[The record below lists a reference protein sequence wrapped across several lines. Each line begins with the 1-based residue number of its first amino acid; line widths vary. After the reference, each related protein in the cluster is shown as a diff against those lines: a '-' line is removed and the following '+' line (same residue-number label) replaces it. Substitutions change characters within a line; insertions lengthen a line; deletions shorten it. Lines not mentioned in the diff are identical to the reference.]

1 VSRPHVTHPL
11 AALGRRLTIRARVA
25 LQTLV
30 MVGLILGVIFLSA
43 RSASVD
49 QQRALVN
56 NVAGRQP
63 ELVHRYL
70 QEEVLAS
77 TGVTADPAATFDQ
90 LKASASA
97 LLDGG
102 AVLAVQG
109 NDRTIHIGQ
118 QTDAEVRAKLTE
130 EVRLI
135 DVLGDAGL
143 AVRAD
148 TPDSTRWRADV
159 HNAEAI
165 SHIAANVSHDAVGA
179 MTTRTEQAVTANARR
194 EMLIAGIGILVTLL
208 AGWSI
213 SRHIVN
219 RLRTFG
225 LLAKAAAAGDLSVR
239 YDSNRH
245 DEIGVLGEAFNDMS
259 ASLSRLVGQL
269 EADAE
274 RDDFGRQLSEAFE
287 MVDDEAAALEIVTRA
302 MVTAAPDVP
311 TELLV
316 ADSTQDDLQRVAE
329 HPTAGGPHCAVTSP
343 FDCVAVRRGAQ
354 TIFSSSDALNACPKL
369 RDRASGPCSAVCTP
383 VTFMGRA
390 LGVLHATGPDQA
402 PLDADEQ
409 HRLTTLASVT
419 GARLGTVRAF
429 SESQEQAT
437 TDPLTGLMNRR
448 AVEGRLARLVANET
462 PFALAMADL
471 DHFKLVNDTE
481 GHDAGD
487 RALNQFTAVLK
498 ATLRADDLIARWGGE
513 EFIAVFVGATLD
525 EARDILNRVRVDLA
539 THLEKA
545 ESPRFTSSFGLAHST
560 DHHGIDELVRAA
572 DVALYRAK
580 ESGRDQV
587 AVSTTLGPELPE
599 RRLLETI
606 AALDNGQAAQPVR
619 SES

>member
-1 VSRPHVTHPL
+1 
-11 AALGRRLTIRARVA
+11 
-25 LQTLV
+25 
-30 MVGLILGVIFLSA
+30 
-43 RSASVD
+43 
-49 QQRALVN
+49 LVN

-70 QEEVLAS
+70 QETLLES
-77 TGVTADPAATFDQ
+77 DGVNADPAATFDQ
-90 LKASASA
+90 LKATASA

-109 NDRTIHIGQ
+109 NDRTIHIAQ
-118 QTDAEVRAKLTE
+118 QTDPAVRAKLDE
-130 EVRLI
+130 EIRI
-135 DVLGDAGL
+135 IKVLGDAAA

-148 TPDSTRWRADV
+148 EPNTAKWRADV
-159 HNAEAI
+159 AAAETV

-179 MTTRTEQAVTANARR
+179 MTTKTEQAVRSNARR
-194 EMLIAGIGILVTLL
+194 EMAIAAIGIFVTLI

-213 SRHIVN
+213 SRHIVS

-225 LLAKAAAAGDLSVR
+225 MLAKAAAAGDLSVR
-239 YDSNRH
+239 YDSHRH
-245 DEIGVLGEAFNDMS
+245 DEIGVLGDAFNDMS
-259 ASLSRLVGQL
+259 TSLARLVGQL
-269 EADAE
+269 ESDAE
-274 RDDFGRQLSEAFE
+274 RDDFGRHLSEAFE

-302 MVTAAPDVP
+302 MVIAAPSVP

-316 ADSTQDDLQRVAE
+316 ADATQNDLHRVAE
-329 HPTAGGPHCAVTSP
+329 HPTAGGPHCPVTSP
-343 FDCVAVRRGAQ
+343 IDCVAVRRGAQ
-354 TIFSSSDALNACPKL
+354 TIFSSSEALNACPKL
-369 RDRASGPCSAVCTP
+369 RNRPNGPCSAVCTP

-390 LGVLHATGPDQA
+390 LGVLHATGPDHE
-402 PLDADEQ
+402 PLPADEQ
-409 HRLTTLASVT
+409 HRLTTLASVS

-448 AVEGRLARLVANET
+448 AVEGRLARLVANAT

-513 EFIAVFVGATLD
+513 EFVAVFVGATLE
-525 EARDILNRVRVDLA
+525 EADDILNRVRIDLA
-539 THLEKA
+539 VHLGNA

-560 DHHGIDELVRAA
+560 DHHGIDEIIRAA

-580 ESGRDQV
+580 ENGRDQV
-587 AVSTTLGPELPE
+587 VVDVTMQTPETPA
-599 RRLLETI
+599 RRLLEPLATSFDDAPV
-606 AALDNGQAAQPVR
+606 AAD
-619 SES
+619 